1 MSAQN
6 TPTRVQRLSSIRHT
20 HIPRRPA
27 ERLPRPRFRGKLLHL
42 RLLILQ
48 LVSQANNRVRVKE
61 NFLDLL
67 WSQIPT
73 MLTDGGEYFV
83 KHPALKLLSI
93 RQFRVSDK
101 PVEVALSDEA
111 RLLYSACCLKGV
123 AFRDPLAMLLDS
135 VHSVG

>member
-6 TPTRVQRLSSIRHT
+6 TTTGLKRLSSIRHT
-20 HIPRRPA
+20 HIAGRLA

-67 WSQIPT
+67 WSQIAA
-73 MLTDGGEYFV
+73 MLTNGGEDFLEYPLFELNSGWEFGV
-83 KHPALKLLSI
+83 C
-93 RQFRVSDK
+93 
-101 PVEVALSDEA
+101 DEA
-111 RLLYSACCLKGV
+111 VHV
-123 AFRDPLAMLLDS
+123 AFTK
-135 VHSVG
+135 